1 MTCSPCSAPLAKPV
15 DEPALL
21 VLWER
26 VVGDLLDRTAKFP
39 KVVRFTFAGRID
51 GIVLDFLERI
61 AEARWA
67 PAPRKRVLL
76 AEADLLLVRLH
87 VLLRL
92 AHDRRYLDTG
102 GFEHVVRGV
111 DEAGRMLGGWRKHIE
126 SRP

>member
-1 MTCSPCSAPLAKPV
+1 MTPAGEGGG
-15 DEPALL
+15 EPALL

-26 VVGDLLDRTAKFP
+26 IVGDLLDRTAKFP
-39 KVVRFTFAGRID
+39 KSVRFTFAGRID
-51 GIVLDFLERI
+51 GLALDFLERI

-67 PAPRKRVLL
+67 PTARKRVLV

-111 DEAGRMLGGWRKHIE
+111 DEAGRMLGGWRKHLDG
-126 SRP
+126 RP